1 MVGLHLLLS
10 PASTVV
16 KSALPEFAH
25 RPNPI
30 QEGNLDTL
38 SRIKSRCHAWPV
50 TNNLHKFI
58 LFCQISELITCRRM
72 NADRPRNRRTHF
84 LDRRN
89 GQSRSGRRAD
99 SAECEDKCFVT
110 TTLHCDLSDAHVM
123 HLRDAD
129 KTSYGTVPA
138 LQGFQHRHVTH
149 GLCCSVSVATPTR
162 QPPAQSPVSVN
173 TPTLPPKIDS
183 VLSCAL

>member
-38 SRIKSRCHAWPV
+38 SRIKSRCHARPV

-72 NADRPRNRRTHF
+72 VI
-84 LDRRN
+84 
-89 GQSRSGRRAD
+89 GQGTEGHISWIVAMVNLVLVEGRIAL
-99 SAECEDKCFVT
+99 SVKTNVFVT
-110 TTLHCDLSDAHVM
+110 ATLHCDLSDAHVM
-123 HLRDAD
+123 HMRDAD
-129 KTSYGTVPA
+129 KTSYGTVLV

-149 GLCCSVSVATPTR
+149 GLCCSASVATPTR